1 MRMRIPGEEFDY
13 QTLLDGL
20 RRYASPRD
28 AITRLLRSGV
38 IIRVKKGLYVFGP
51 AYARRPYSRELL
63 ANLIYGPSYVSL
75 DYALQHHGLIPER
88 VHAVTSATVARAQKF
103 QTPVGLFIYRTVPL
117 AGYWTGIDRVETDG
131 GVPALIATAEK
142 ALADKIHDDRGV
154 GVRSLRQMRSY
165 LLDDLRIDEE
175 ALADLDPDEI
185 AKIGELYRS
194 RKVRLLASAIR
205 EKRGMPASERP

>member
-1 MRMRIPGEEFDY
+1 LRMRIPGEEFDY

-28 AITRLLRSGV
+28 AITRLLRSGA

-75 DYALQHHGLIPER
+75 DYALQHHGLIPEG
-88 VHAVTSATVARAQKF
+88 VCAVTSATVARARRF
-103 QTPVGLFIYRTVPL
+103 QNPAGLFIYRTVPL
-117 AGYWTGIDRVETDG
+117 AGYWTGIDREETDE

-142 ALADKIHDDRGV
+142 ALADKIYDDRGT
-154 GVRSLRQMRSY
+154 GIRSLRQMRSY
-165 LLDDLRIDEE
+165 LLDDLRIEGE
-175 ALADLDPDEI
+175 VLANLDPDEI
-185 AKIGELYRS
+185 VKIGELYRS
-194 RKVRLLASAIR
+194 QKVRLLASVIR
-205 EKRGMPASERP
+205 EQRGMLARERT